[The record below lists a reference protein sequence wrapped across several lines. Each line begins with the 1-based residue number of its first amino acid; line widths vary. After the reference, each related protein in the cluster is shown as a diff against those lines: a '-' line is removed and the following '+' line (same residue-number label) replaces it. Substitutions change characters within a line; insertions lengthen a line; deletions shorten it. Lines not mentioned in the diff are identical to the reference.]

1 MVVSDIAGICGMVDC
16 LLTCAGLRLWRRSR
30 WCRRRDDLGGHGARD
45 GDIRYQDTLAMIS
58 IMEWFSL
65 ILLNDI
71 LVEKI

>member
-45 GDIRYQDTLAMIS
+45 GDIKTHSLDP

-71 LVEKI
+71 LVEKL